1 MKSAQFRNVLEKI
14 DKDFYHRI
22 ELDLKPFLSESSIE
36 SVLKTNIETIG
47 GKIFY
52 FIFSKVSDNFDQ
64 DCLSIFKEII
74 DSELK
79 KFNKSYKEFLKNNKI
94 KRKASQNF
102 DDKKRFIDQFII
114 QQYDVAEKAG
124 ISPSRLSKVLKNT
137 LSDFYAYEVVSLAIT
152 NNLSPKSAFEQL
164 YSTPLTEEEIPA
176 SFLPKKRDNTI

>member
-74 DSELK
+74 EAK
-79 KFNKSYKEFLKNNKI
+79 KIEFLKNNKI